1 MLYRALALVAT
12 FASAASF
19 SPTAIGTHHAA
30 LTRRAGPAMQFGNA
44 LGGLN
49 DELAKEMA
57 GADDDEKPMTKAEL
71 KKLEKEALAEMKKL
85 KDEAAAAE
93 KAAKEAA
100 DAA

>member
-1 MLYRALALVAT
+1 VRHV
-12 FASAASF
+12 
-19 SPTAIGTHHAA
+19 
-30 LTRRAGPAMQFGNA
+30 GPEMQFGNA

-85 KDEAAAAE
+85 KDEAAAAA
-93 KAAKEAA
+93 KAEADKA
-100 DAA
+100 